1 MRGVNKLILEIKN
14 TENEFFDRAILF
26 LKPEK
31 MTADQSQLNE
41 NAQKLLSA
49 VKMDSFNK
57 KRRRRI
63 GLIIAGAVL
72 LVGGAVLAIVLI

>member
-14 TENEFFDRAILF
+14 TDNEFFDRAILF

-31 MTADQSQLNE
+31 MTAEQSRLNE

-49 VKMDSFNK
+49 VKPEGFN
-57 KRRRRI
+57 KRRRLKI

-72 LVGGAVLAIVLI
+72 AVGGILFFILV